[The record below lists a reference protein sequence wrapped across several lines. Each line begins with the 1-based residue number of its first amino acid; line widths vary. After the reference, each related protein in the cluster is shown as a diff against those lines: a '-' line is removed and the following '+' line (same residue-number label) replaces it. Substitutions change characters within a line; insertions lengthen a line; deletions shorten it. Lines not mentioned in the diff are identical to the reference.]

1 MEVVRAILSWIV
13 LIFFLLLIGR
23 LVLDWVQML
32 AREWRPRGPLLVV
45 AEVVYS
51 VTDPPLRAIRKVVPP
66 LRIGQIQA
74 RPRVLHPVP
83 RRRAAAPGAGVGQ
96 ADAPRRR
103 LDVRPFRPTVRPAPH
118 GAGRAA
124 PPARSLPCPAT
135 PSSEV
140 TRCR

>member
-66 LRIGQIQA
+66 LRIGQIQLDLA
-74 RPRVLHPVP
+74 FFILFLVVVLLRQVL
-83 RRRAAAPGAGVGQ
+83 A
-96 ADAPRRR
+96 
-103 LDVRPFRPTVRPAPH
+103 
-118 GAGRAA
+118 
-124 PPARSLPCPAT
+124 
-135 PSSEV
+135 
-140 TRCR
+140 